1 MHGNIYQLKVLMLFL
16 HRGVLYQHSFRLGT
30 EIEEARK
37 FDDLVF
43 EYIQGS
49 KKAYRFLQAK
59 HTQDEDN
66 KKIGV
71 GNLLTKDK
79 SGEFGLAKYFI
90 SYLKIKNNQ
99 DFADGNLKDFII
111 CTNIDFDLD
120 QSTAQNT
127 VRKLKVK
134 TSGPNEKIEIL
145 VEVIDTS
152 DVFFKDGGT
161 RYKFSCTHDNMISIM
176 QPTFKGA
183 VEEMIKELEEEIEKL
198 QSKPDQDSKRKLE
211 RNQTWQRE
219 FGRMMNEGRLEDNI
233 KEFFDKLVFAVNQ
246 PNEIKLADIIKSELG
261 EQFNDIDRKNVYA
274 RFQEKMLDWLK
285 EKGRR
290 FLTHEDGREFFRKM
304 KEEILGGFRF
314 EVRNPVGSFTG
325 RKTELEKLHES
336 IQESQGVATVISQLV
351 SISGLGGIGKTE
363 LAKKYIEE
371 HSKDYDNNIIWIKAE
386 THETMVQS
394 FLRLARD
401 PLGIPTEDR
410 DIESIVRD
418 IYAFFAKR
426 KSLFVFD
433 NAEEYRSEGQ
443 DAGISQFLP
452 SHFLSSDDNKPSVL
466 ITSRNQKWGDI
477 KSLTLGAFT
486 EPESMDFIRKALGI
500 KDESQENEIKNLAET
515 LQHFP
520 LALQQAVVYIKERDI
535 ALKNVGL
542 KFEISD
548 YLKRYKKEAEK
559 LLDFK
564 FPKDSDNSYTKT
576 TFITWKITIN
586 KIKDNAEYGQQA
598 KEILDIIAYIASDN
612 IPVEMFL
619 GLERNREKLGDAIQ
633 LLKQYSMVNSGEE
646 QSSVNVHRL
655 VQQVTRIE
663 LEKQGKDKVVKKT
676 FELLEESFPYGS
688 DKLEDYAKK
697 RQLLP
702 HLETFLSHIDD
713 WLEKNPLEKQTI
725 EKYYLEDLLI
735 CMDDGYH
742 DLGNPRRQKELLERV
757 LPIQEKHY
765 GPDHPEI
772 AITLANLGNADG
784 TLGDSQKAKAL
795 LEQALAIK
803 EKHYDSDHFE
813 VARTLVNLGN
823 AHYALG
829 DSQKAKE
836 LLEQALPIFKK
847 HYSPDHPGVAK
858 LLANLGN
865 AYGDL
870 GNPQKQKEL
879 LEQALIIDEKY
890 YGFDHLTVAMILV
903 NLGIAYGDLGNP
915 QKAKKLL
922 ERALPIFEKHYGSGH
937 FQVAKLLT
945 NLGAVYR
952 TLGNPQKAKEL
963 LERALVIQEKHYGPD
978 HFEVARTL
986 INLGNACGTLG
997 NHKKKKEL
1005 LEQALSIFEKY
1016 YSFDH
1021 FQVAK
1026 LLTNLGAAYRAL
1038 GNPQKAKELLERALV
1053 IQEKHYG
1060 PDHFE
1065 VAITL
1070 TNLGIACG
1078 DLGDPQK
1085 QKELLERALA
1095 IKKKHYRPNHFEVAR
1110 ALVNL
1115 GNAYKDLGN
1124 PQKAKEL
1131 LEQALAIQKKHYSL
1145 DHFEVARILRNL
1157 GMAYGALGDHKK
1169 KKKLLEQALPI
1180 FEKHYGPCHI
1190 QVAKLL
1196 ANLSITYG
1204 DLDDPQKAKEL
1215 FERALPIFEKHYGP
1229 DHPEVATLLINLSDA
1244 YGALGNHKKQ
1254 KELFARASSIFKK
1267 HYGPDHPE
1275 VAKLLAELDDI

>member
-1 MHGNIYQLKVLMLFL
+1 MLFL

-43 EYIQGS
+43 EYTQGS

-66 KKIGV
+66 RKIEV
-71 GNLLTKDK
+71 RDLLTKDK
-79 SGEFGLAKYFI
+79 NRDEFRLAKYFI

-134 TSGPNEKIEIL
+134 TSGPNEEIEIL

-161 RYKFSCTHDNMISIM
+161 RYKFFCTHDNMISIM

-183 VEEMIKELEEEIEKL
+183 VEETIKELKEEIEKL

-211 RNQTWQRE
+211 RNQRWQGK
-219 FGRMMNEGRLEDNI
+219 FKQIIKNGLEESI

-274 RFQEKMLDWLK
+274 RFQEEMLDWLK

-325 RKTELEKLHES
+325 RKTELKKLHES
-336 IQESQGVATVISQLV
+336 IQESQGVATVISHLA

-363 LAKKYIEE
+363 LVRKYIEK
-371 HSKDYDNNIIWIKAE
+371 HSKDYDNNIIWINAATYE
-386 THETMVQS
+386 TIVQS
-394 FLRLARD
+394 FFRLAKGL
-401 PLGIPTEDR
+401 LGIPTEDR
-410 DIESIVRD
+410 DVESIVRD

-433 NAEEYRSEGQ
+433 NAEKYRSEGQ

-477 KSLTLGAFT
+477 EVLTLGIFK
-486 EPESMDFIRKALGI
+486 ESIDFIRKALDI
-500 KDESQENEIKNLAET
+500 KDGSQENEIKNLAET

-520 LALQQAVVYIKERDI
+520 LALQQAVAYIKERDI

-542 KFEISD
+542 RFEISD
-548 YLKRYKKEAEK
+548 YLKRYKEEAEK

-564 FPKDSDNSYTKT
+564 FPEDSNDSYTET

-633 LLKQYSMVNSGEE
+633 LLKQYSMINSGEE

-663 LEKQGKDKVVKKT
+663 LEKQGKEKVVKKT
-676 FELLEESFPYGS
+676 FELLKESFPYGS

-702 HLETFLSHIDD
+702 HLEAFLSHIDN
-713 WLEKNPLEKQTI
+713 WLEEKPSESLEKQAI
-725 EKYYLEDLLI
+725 EKDYLVDLLI
-735 CMDDGYH
+735 WMDDGYS
-742 DLGNPRRQKELLERV
+742 DLGNPRRQKELLER
-757 LPIQEKHY
+757 
-765 GPDHPEI
+765 
-772 AITLANLGNADG
+772 
-784 TLGDSQKAKAL
+784 
-795 LEQALAIK
+795 
-803 EKHYDSDHFE
+803 
-813 VARTLVNLGN
+813 
-823 AHYALG
+823 
-829 DSQKAKE
+829 
-836 LLEQALPIFKK
+836 ALPIFKEY
-847 HYSPDHPGVAK
+847 YSPDH
-858 LLANLGN
+858 
-865 AYGDL
+865 
-870 GNPQKQKEL
+870 
-879 LEQALIIDEKY
+879 
-890 YGFDHLTVAMILV
+890 
-903 NLGIAYGDLGNP
+903 
-915 QKAKKLL
+915 
-922 ERALPIFEKHYGSGH
+922 
-937 FQVAKLLT
+937 FQV
-945 NLGAVYR
+945 VR
-952 TLGNPQKAKEL
+952 TLGNLGIVYGALGDHKKAKEL
-963 LERALVIQEKHYGPD
+963 FERALVIQEKHYGPD
-978 HFEVARTL
+978 HFEFAKTFV
-986 INLGNACGTLG
+986 NLGITYGALG
-997 NHKKKKEL
+997 NHKRKKE
-1005 LEQALSIFEKY
+1005 
-1016 YSFDH
+1016 
-1021 FQVAK
+1021 
-1026 LLTNLGAAYRAL
+1026 
-1038 GNPQKAKELLERALV
+1038 
-1053 IQEKHYG
+1053 
-1060 PDHFE
+1060 
-1065 VAITL
+1065 
-1070 TNLGIACG
+1070 
-1078 DLGDPQK
+1078 
-1085 QKELLERALA
+1085 
-1095 IKKKHYRPNHFEVAR
+1095 
-1110 ALVNL
+1110 
-1115 GNAYKDLGN
+1115 
-1124 PQKAKEL
+1124 
-1131 LEQALAIQKKHYSL
+1131 
-1145 DHFEVARILRNL
+1145 
-1157 GMAYGALGDHKK
+1157 
-1169 KKKLLEQALPI
+1169 LLEQALPI
-1180 FEKHYGPCHI
+1180 FEKHYGFDHFQVAMVLANLGNVYGNLGNLRKAKKLLERALAI
-1190 QVAKLL
+1190 QEKYYGSDHFQVAKTLANLGNAYRDLGNYEKRKELLLRALPIFEKHYGPGHPEVAKLL
-1196 ANLSITYG
+1196 ANLSIVHG
-1204 DLDDPQKAKEL
+1204 DLGNYEKKKEL
-1215 FERALPIFEKHYGP
+1215 LEWALPIFEKHYGP
-1229 DHPEVATLLINLSDA
+1229 DHPEVAKPS
-1244 YGALGNHKKQ
+1244 
-1254 KELFARASSIFKK
+1254 
-1267 HYGPDHPE
+1267 
-1275 VAKLLAELDDI
+1275 AELGKV

>member
-1 MHGNIYQLKVLMLFL
+1 MLFL

-43 EYIQGS
+43 ECTQGS
-49 KKAYRFLQAK
+49 KKVYRFLQAK

-79 SGEFGLAKYFI
+79 SGEFGLAKYFV

-120 QSTAQNT
+120 QSTARNT
-127 VRKLKVK
+127 VKKLRVK
-134 TSGPNEKIEIL
+134 TLGPNEEIEIL

-161 RYKFSCTHDNMISIM
+161 RYKFSYIHNNMISVV
-176 QPTFKGA
+176 QPAFESA
-183 VEEMIKELEEEIEKL
+183 VEEAMEELEEEIKKL
-198 QSKPDQDSKRKLE
+198 QNKPDQNSKRKLE

-261 EQFNDIDRKNVYA
+261 EQFNDIDRQNVYA

-325 RKTELEKLHES
+325 RTEELRELHKL
-336 IQESQGVATVISQLV
+336 IQKSQGVATVISQLV

-371 HSKDYDNNIIWIKAE
+371 HSKDYDNNIIWIKAD
-386 THETMVQS
+386 HETMVQS

-486 EPESMDFIRKALGI
+486 EPESIDFIRKALGI
-500 KDESQENEIKNLAET
+500 KDGSQENEIKNLAET

-520 LALQQAVVYIKERDI
+520 LALQQAVAYIKERDI

-548 YLKRYKKEAEK
+548 YLKRYKEEAEK

-576 TFITWKITIN
+576 TFITWRITID
-586 KIKDNAEYGQQA
+586 KIKDNPEYGQQA
-598 KEILDIIAYIASDN
+598 KEILDIIAYIAPDN
-612 IPVEMFL
+612 IPAKMFL
-619 GLERNREKLGDAIQ
+619 GVERNEEKLGDAIQ
-633 LLKQYSMVNSGEE
+633 LLKQYSMINSGEE
-646 QSSVNVHRL
+646 QSSVNIHRL

-702 HLETFLSHIDD
+702 HLEAFLSHVDN
-713 WLEKNPLEKQTI
+713 WLTKNPSEKQTI
-725 EKYYLEDLLI
+725 EKDYLVNLLI
-735 CMDDGYH
+735 WIGDGYF
-742 DLGNPRRQKELLERV
+742 DLDPRRQKKSLERV
-757 LPIQEKHY
+757 LPIIKKHY
-765 GPDHPEI
+765 GSDHFQA
-772 AITLANLGNADG
+772 AITLANLGIAYG
-784 TLGDSQKAKAL
+784 
-795 LEQALAIK
+795 
-803 EKHYDSDHFE
+803 
-813 VARTLVNLGN
+813 
-823 AHYALG
+823 ALG
-829 DSQKAKE
+829 DPQKEKE
-836 LLEQALPIFKK
+836 LLERALPILKT
-847 HYSPDHPGVAK
+847 HYSPDHFEVAK

-865 AYGDL
+865 AYGYL
-870 GNPQKQKEL
+870 GNYKKQKEL
-879 LEQALIIDEKY
+879 LERALAIQEKHC
-890 YGFDHLTVAMILV
+890 GSDHSEVARTLA
-903 NLGIAYGDLGNP
+903 NLGNVYGALGDP
-915 QKAKKLL
+915 QKQKALLVRALLAFEKHYGTGHPEVARTLISLGTAYRALGDPQEEKELL
-922 ERALPIFEKHYGSGH
+922 ERALPIFKEYYG
-937 FQVAKLLT
+937 
-945 NLGAVYR
+945 Y
-952 TLGNPQKAKEL
+952 
-963 LERALVIQEKHYGPD
+963 D
-978 HFEVARTL
+978 HFEVAKL
-986 INLGNACGTLG
+986 LANLGIAYGALG
-997 NHKKKKEL
+997 DPQKEKEL
-1005 LEQALSIFEKY
+1005 LEQALTIKEKY
-1016 YSFDH
+1016 YNS
-1021 FQVAK
+1021 
-1026 LLTNLGAAYRAL
+1026 
-1038 GNPQKAKELLERALV
+1038 
-1053 IQEKHYG
+1053 
-1060 PDHFE
+1060 DHFE

-1070 TNLGIACG
+1070 TNLGISHV
-1078 DLGDPQK
+1078 DLGDYKK

-1095 IKKKHYRPNHFEVAR
+1095 IKKKHYRPDHFEVAR
-1110 ALVNL
+1110 TLANL
-1115 GNAYKDLGN
+1115 GNSYRVLGN

-1131 LEQALAIQKKHYSL
+1131 LEPY
-1145 DHFEVARILRNL
+1145 
-1157 GMAYGALGDHKK
+1157 
-1169 KKKLLEQALPI
+1169 
-1180 FEKHYGPCHI
+1180 
-1190 QVAKLL
+1190 
-1196 ANLSITYG
+1196 
-1204 DLDDPQKAKEL
+1204 
-1215 FERALPIFEKHYGP
+1215 
-1229 DHPEVATLLINLSDA
+1229 
-1244 YGALGNHKKQ
+1244 
-1254 KELFARASSIFKK
+1254 ASS
-1267 HYGPDHPE
+1267 
-1275 VAKLLAELDDI
+1275 

>member
-43 EYIQGS
+43 ECTQGS
-49 KKAYRFLQAK
+49 KKVYRFLQAK

-79 SGEFGLAKYFI
+79 SGEFGLAKYFV

-120 QSTAQNT
+120 QSTARNT
-127 VRKLKVK
+127 VKKLRVK
-134 TSGPNEKIEIL
+134 TLGPNEEIEIL

-161 RYKFSCTHDNMISIM
+161 RYKFSYIHNNMISVV
-176 QPTFKGA
+176 QPAFESA
-183 VEEMIKELEEEIEKL
+183 VEEAMEELEEEIKKL
-198 QSKPDQDSKRKLE
+198 QNKPDQNSKRKLE

-261 EQFNDIDRKNVYA
+261 EQFNDIDRQNVYA

-325 RKTELEKLHES
+325 RTEELRELHKL
-336 IQESQGVATVISQLV
+336 IQKSQGVATVISQLV

-486 EPESMDFIRKALGI
+486 EPESIDFIRKALGI
-500 KDESQENEIKNLAET
+500 KDGSQENEIKNLAET

-520 LALQQAVVYIKERDI
+520 LALQQAVAYIKERDI

-548 YLKRYKKEAEK
+548 YLKRYKEEAEK

-576 TFITWKITIN
+576 TFITWRITID
-586 KIKDNAEYGQQA
+586 KIKDNPEYGQQA
-598 KEILDIIAYIASDN
+598 KEILDIIAYIAPDN
-612 IPVEMFL
+612 IPAKMFL
-619 GLERNREKLGDAIQ
+619 GVERNEEKLGDAIQ
-633 LLKQYSMVNSGEE
+633 LLKQYSMINSGEE
-646 QSSVNVHRL
+646 QNLVNIHRL
-655 VQQVTRIE
+655 VQQVIRIE
-663 LEKQGKDKVVKKT
+663 LEKQGKNKVVKKT
-676 FELLEESFPYGS
+676 FELLKESFPDDS

-702 HLETFLSHIDD
+702 HLEAFLSHIDN
-713 WLEKNPLEKQTI
+713 WLAKNPSEKQTI
-725 EKYYLEDLLI
+725 EKDYLVYLLI
-735 CMDDGYH
+735 WMNDGYH
-742 DLGNPRRQKELLERV
+742 DLGNPRRQKELLEQALSIFKKYYGPYNFQVAIALANLGIAYGDLGNHRRQKELLKQA
-757 LPIQEKHY
+757 LPILEKHYGSDHFQVAIILTNLSNAYGGLGNHQKAKELLERALAIQEEHYGPDHSQVAVILTNLGIIYGNLGNYEEKKELLERALAIQEKHY
-765 GPDHPEI
+765 EPDH
-772 AITLANLGNADG
+772 
-784 TLGDSQKAKAL
+784 SQ
-795 LEQALAIK
+795 
-803 EKHYDSDHFE
+803 
-813 VARTLVNLGN
+813 VASTLVGLGTS
-823 AHYALG
+823 YRALG

-836 LLEQALPIFKK
+836 LLGRALAIQEKHYGSDHFQIAIALINLGIVYGTSGDPQKQRELLEQALPILEK
-847 HYSPDHPGVAK
+847 HYGSDHFQVAIA
-858 LLANLGN
+858 LTNLGN
-865 AYGDL
+865 AYGDS
-870 GNPQKQKEL
+870 GNPSRQKEL
-879 LEQALIIDEKY
+879 LEQALPILEEY
-890 YGFDHLTVAMILV
+890 YGSD
-903 NLGIAYGDLGNP
+903 
-915 QKAKKLL
+915 
-922 ERALPIFEKHYGSGH
+922 H
-937 FQVAKLLT
+937 FQVAIALA
-945 NLGAVYR
+945 NLGDAYGN
-952 TLGNPQKAKEL
+952 LGNSRKAKEL
-963 LERALVIQEKHYGPD
+963 LERALAIQEKHYGPD

-986 INLGNACGTLG
+986 VSFGTTYRTLG
-997 NHKKKKEL
+997 
-1005 LEQALSIFEKY
+1005 
-1016 YSFDH
+1016 
-1021 FQVAK
+1021 
-1026 LLTNLGAAYRAL
+1026 
-1038 GNPQKAKELLERALV
+1038 
-1053 IQEKHYG
+1053 
-1060 PDHFE
+1060 
-1065 VAITL
+1065 
-1070 TNLGIACG
+1070 
-1078 DLGDPQK
+1078 
-1085 QKELLERALA
+1085 
-1095 IKKKHYRPNHFEVAR
+1095 
-1110 ALVNL
+1110 
-1115 GNAYKDLGN
+1115 
-1124 PQKAKEL
+1124 
-1131 LEQALAIQKKHYSL
+1131 
-1145 DHFEVARILRNL
+1145 
-1157 GMAYGALGDHKK
+1157 
-1169 KKKLLEQALPI
+1169 
-1180 FEKHYGPCHI
+1180 
-1190 QVAKLL
+1190 
-1196 ANLSITYG
+1196 
-1204 DLDDPQKAKEL
+1204 DPQKAKEL

-1229 DHPEVATLLINLSDA
+1229 DHPEVAKLLADLCDV
-1244 YGALGNHKKQ
+1244 YGALGDHKKQ
-1254 KELFARASSIFKK
+1254 KELFERASSIFKK

-1275 VAKLLAELDDI
+1275 VVKLLAELDDI

>member
-43 EYIQGS
+43 ECTQGS
-49 KKAYRFLQAK
+49 KKVYRFLQAK

-79 SGEFGLAKYFI
+79 SGEFGLAKYFV

-120 QSTAQNT
+120 QSTARNT
-127 VRKLKVK
+127 VKKLRVK
-134 TSGPNEKIEIL
+134 TLGPNEEIEIL

-161 RYKFSCTHDNMISIM
+161 RYKFSYIHNNMISVV
-176 QPTFKGA
+176 QPAFESA
-183 VEEMIKELEEEIEKL
+183 VEEAMEELEEEIKKL
-198 QSKPDQDSKRKLE
+198 QNKPDQNSKRKLE

-261 EQFNDIDRKNVYA
+261 EQFNDIDRQNVYA

-325 RKTELEKLHES
+325 RTEELRELHKL
-336 IQESQGVATVISQLV
+336 IQKSQGVATVISQLV

-486 EPESMDFIRKALGI
+486 EPESIDFIRKALGI
-500 KDESQENEIKNLAET
+500 KDGSQENEIKNLAET

-520 LALQQAVVYIKERDI
+520 LALQQAVAYIKERDI

-548 YLKRYKKEAEK
+548 YLKRYKEEAEK

-576 TFITWKITIN
+576 TFITWRITID
-586 KIKDNAEYGQQA
+586 KIKDNPEYGQQA
-598 KEILDIIAYIASDN
+598 KEILDIIAYIAPDN
-612 IPVEMFL
+612 IPAKMFL

-633 LLKQYSMVNSGEE
+633 LLKQYSMINSGEE
-646 QSSVNVHRL
+646 QSLVNIHRL

-713 WLEKNPLEKQTI
+713 WLKENPLEKQII
-725 EKYYLEDLLI
+725 ERDYLVYLLI
-735 CMDDGYH
+735 WMDDGYS
-742 DLGNPRRQKELLERV
+742 DLGNPSRRKELLERA

-765 GPDHPEI
+765 GPDHFTVSI
-772 AITLANLGNADG
+772 IL
-784 TLGDSQKAKAL
+784 
-795 LEQALAIK
+795 
-803 EKHYDSDHFE
+803 
-813 VARTLVNLGN
+813 
-823 AHYALG
+823 
-829 DSQKAKE
+829 
-836 LLEQALPIFKK
+836 
-847 HYSPDHPGVAK
+847 
-858 LLANLGN
+858 
-865 AYGDL
+865 GDL
-870 GNPQKQKEL
+870 GNASGALGDHQKQKEL
-879 LEQALIIDEKY
+879 LEHALPILKKY
-890 YGFDHLTVAMILV
+890 YGSNHFIVVRTLV
-903 NLGIAYGDLGNP
+903 NLG
-915 QKAKKLL
+915 
-922 ERALPIFEKHYGSGH
+922 
-937 FQVAKLLT
+937 T
-945 NLGAVYR
+945 
-952 TLGNPQKAKEL
+952 
-963 LERALVIQEKHYGPD
+963 
-978 HFEVARTL
+978 
-986 INLGNACGTLG
+986 
-997 NHKKKKEL
+997 
-1005 LEQALSIFEKY
+1005 
-1016 YSFDH
+1016 
-1021 FQVAK
+1021 
-1026 LLTNLGAAYRAL
+1026 AYRAL
-1038 GNPQKAKELLERALV
+1038 GNPQKAKELLEQVLA
-1053 IQEKHYG
+1053 IQEEHYG
-1060 PDHFE
+1060 SDHFE
-1065 VAITL
+1065 VARTL
-1070 TNLGIACG
+1070 MNLGNAHG
-1078 DLGDPQK
+1078 DLGGHK
-1085 QKELLERALA
+1085 KKKELLERALV
-1095 IKKKHYRPNHFEVAR
+1095 IQGKYYEPDHFEVAKLLTNLGAACR
-1110 ALVNL
+1110 ALGNPHKAKELLEQALPTFEKHYGLEHFEVAGALINLGNAYGDLGDHKKRKELLEQALAIDKKHLGSEHFEVVITLVNL
-1115 GNAYKDLGN
+1115 GNAYYALGDPQKAKELFEQTLAIQEKHYGSSHFQVAITLINLSNAYGDLGDL
-1124 PQKAKEL
+1124 QKAKEL
-1131 LEQALAIQKKHYSL
+1131 LEQALPILEKHYGS
-1145 DHFEVARILRNL
+1145 DYFTIAIILENL
-1157 GMAYGALGDHKK
+1157 GITYGDLGDHKK
-1169 KKKLLEQALPI
+1169 KKELL
-1180 FEKHYGPCHI
+1180 
-1190 QVAKLL
+1190 
-1196 ANLSITYG
+1196 
-1204 DLDDPQKAKEL
+1204 
-1215 FERALPIFEKHYGP
+1215 ERALTIKKKYYG
-1229 DHPEVATLLINLSDA
+1229 
-1244 YGALGNHKKQ
+1244 
-1254 KELFARASSIFKK
+1254 F
-1267 HYGPDHPE
+1267 DHPE
-1275 VAKLLAELDDI
+1275 VAKLLANLGIVYGALGDHRKAKELLEQASFILEKHHGRDHC